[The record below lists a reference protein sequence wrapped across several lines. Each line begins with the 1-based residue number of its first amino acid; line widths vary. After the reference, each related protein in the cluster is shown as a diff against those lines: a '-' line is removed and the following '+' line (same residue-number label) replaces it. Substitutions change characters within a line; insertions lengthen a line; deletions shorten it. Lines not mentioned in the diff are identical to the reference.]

1 MLFLRSASDEKKEIL
16 TVKPTKV
23 SYDGGKTWI
32 DLTKKEEK
40 HAYFDRLSDIS

>member
-1 MLFLRSASDEKKEIL
+1 LGSASDEKKEIP

-32 DLTKKEEK
+32 DLIKKEEK
-40 HAYFDRLSDIS
+40 QKVIIHLDD